1 MDTWVSVCP
10 SFCHDLRN
18 CRQKTAIL
26 NSSSLFVVGHKSC
39 LNGLEPTENEKRQD
53 KSYSN
58 NYLSLSGTVTS
69 LYHEMTEITKKQ
81 LTNQKHLCII
91 IKVWLGENYVD

>member
-10 SFCHDLRN
+10 SFD
-18 CRQKTAIL
+18 
-26 NSSSLFVVGHKSC
+26 
-39 LNGLEPTENEKRQD
+39 
-53 KSYSN
+53 
-58 NYLSLSGTVTS
+58 
-69 LYHEMTEITKKQ
+69 HEIAEITKKQ